1 MGKIMIDS
9 RKKLVL
15 ASASPRRREL
25 LSKIMAEFDVC
36 SADADERLPAG
47 VSPCDGVKLLAQRK
61 ANAVFCRYALYAE
74 DVAVLGA
81 DTVVAYDGK
90 ILGKPKDEQAAK
102 EMLRTLSGKTHEVF
116 TGVCVVWRGG
126 IRVGS
131 DRSLVT
137 FRNLTDEQIEAYV
150 ASGSPMDKAGA
161 YGIQDG
167 VVVEGFS
174 GSYSN
179 IVGLPLELTEKI
191 LKEVMENA
199 ENSH

>member
-1 MGKIMIDS
+1 MVDCK
-9 RKKLVL
+9 KKLIL
-15 ASASPRRREL
+15 ASASPRRKEL
-25 LSKIMAEFDVC
+25 LSKICSDFEVC
-36 SADADERLPAG
+36 SADTDERLPAG
-47 VSPCDGVKLLAQRK
+47 ISPCDGVKLLARRK
-61 ANAVFCRYALYAE
+61 ASEVYSRFALFGE
-74 DVAVLGA
+74 DVVVLGA
-81 DTVVAYDGK
+81 DTVVAYGGK
-90 ILGKPKDEQAAK
+90 ILGKPKDEAEAK
-102 EMLRTLSGKTHEVF
+102 ETLRSLSGKTHEVF
-116 TGVCVVWRGG
+116 TGICVIWQGG
-126 IRVGS
+126 SRAES

-137 FRNLTDEQIEAYV
+137 FRPLTEETIERYV

-179 IVGLPLELTEKI
+179 IVGLPVELTEKI

>member
-1 MGKIMIDS
+1 MINS

-25 LSKIMAEFDVC
+25 LSKIITDFEIC
-36 SADADERLPAG
+36 SADVSERLPAG
-47 VSPCDGVKLLAQRK
+47 ISPCEGVKILAKRK
-61 ANAVFCRYALYAE
+61 ANAVFEKYALYGR
-74 DVAVLGA
+74 DVVVLGA
-81 DTVVAYDGK
+81 DTVVAFEGK
-90 ILGKPKDEQAAK
+90 ILGKPKSEEEAK
-102 EMLRTLSGKTHEVF
+102 KTLRTLSGKTHEVF
-116 TGVCVVWRGG
+116 TGVCVVWQGDV
-126 IRVGS
+126 RVES

-137 FRNLTDEQIEAYV
+137 FRLLTDGQIDEYV
-150 ASGSPMDKAGA
+150 KSGSPMDKAGA